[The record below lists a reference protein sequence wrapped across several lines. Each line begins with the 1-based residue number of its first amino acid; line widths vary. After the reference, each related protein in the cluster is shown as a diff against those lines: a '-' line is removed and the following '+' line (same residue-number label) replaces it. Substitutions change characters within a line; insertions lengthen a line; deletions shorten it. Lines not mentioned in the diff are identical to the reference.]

1 MNKDIK
7 LLATFSPLKADGT
20 RHEHV
25 LKAFLVNRW
34 IRESDIKASVL
45 AQADKEG
52 NVFMYKLYATT
63 RLMTAIQEAEKTES
77 GSAGACKALVSFQT
91 VRYESGS
98 EIQHIAIAKLYNPTR
113 TQENRR

>member
-34 IRESDIKASVL
+34 IRESDIKAGVL
-45 AQADKEG
+45 AQSDKEG

-91 VRYESGS
+91 VRYESDS
-98 EIQHIAIAKLYNPTR
+98 EIQHIAIAKLYTPTR
-113 TQENRR
+113 AQENRR